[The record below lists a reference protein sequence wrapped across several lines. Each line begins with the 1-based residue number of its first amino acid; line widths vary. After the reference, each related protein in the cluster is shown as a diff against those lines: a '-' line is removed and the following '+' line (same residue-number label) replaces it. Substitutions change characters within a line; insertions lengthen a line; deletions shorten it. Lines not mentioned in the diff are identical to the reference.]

1 MDPERRAATLVF
13 AATGTIAGA
22 WAGRLPA
29 IQEGL
34 GLSAA
39 QLSAVILAIEG
50 GAIAGLPAGG
60 TLVTRYGS
68 ERCLRAG
75 YALFAAAFA
84 LAAVAPTLV
93 ALLAVVAAMAAANS
107 LVDVAANAA
116 GVALERRERRPLLSS
131 LHAAHSLGVAVG
143 GLTAVLAALAGIGPA
158 VHFAAIGLAGL
169 AAGAWASRRLA
180 GGEPPPRTRTR
191 RRPSRRLAL
200 IGLVAFCAL
209 LVEGV
214 ASNWSAVQLRSG
226 LGAPPALA
234 SAAFTGFALTL
245 ALGRV
250 VAGRLVARH
259 GRSAVMRAA
268 GLAAAAAAGVVIA
281 APSPAVAVAGWAAL
295 GVAIAGVTPTAFAA
309 APDASAGPA
318 PVAIASATTIGYLG
332 SFSGPPL
339 VGLIAGAWGLATG
352 LAVLVPAA
360 LGVAVLAGPATRSPA
375 PPPGPR
381 RARPGPRR

>member
-1 MDPERRAATLVF
+1 MDPARRAATLVF

-60 TLVTRYGS
+60 ALVTRFGS

-75 YALFAAAFA
+75 YALFATAFG
-84 LAAVAPTLV
+84 LAAVAPSLV
-93 ALLAVVAAMAAANS
+93 ALMAVVGVKAAANS
-107 LVDVAANAA
+107 TVDVAANAA
-116 GVALERRERRPLLSS
+116 GVALERRERRPLLPS
-131 LHAAHSLGVAVG
+131 LHAAHSLGVAIG
-143 GLTAVLAALAGIGPA
+143 GLSAVVAALAGIGPA
-158 VHFAAIGLAGL
+158 AHFAAIGLAAL
-169 AAGAWASRRLA
+169 SLGAWASRRLG
-180 GGEPPPRTRTR
+180 GGEPPPRTRAR

-200 IGLVAFCAL
+200 IGLMAFCAL

-214 ASNWSAVQLRSG
+214 ASNWSAVHLHSG

-245 ALGRV
+245 ALGRLA
-250 VAGRLVARH
+250 AGRLVARH
-259 GRSAVMRAA
+259 GRVAVVRAA
-268 GLAAAAAAGVVIA
+268 GLAAAAAAGVVVA
-281 APSPAVAVAGWAAL
+281 APSPPVAVAGWAAL
-295 GVAIAGVTPTAFAA
+295 GIAIAGVTPIAFAA
-309 APDASAGPA
+309 APDASAAPA
-318 PVAIASATTIGYLG
+318 PVAIASATTVGYLG

-339 VGLIAGAWGLATG
+339 VGLIAGASGLATG

-360 LGVAVLAGPATRSPA
+360 LGVAVLAGPAMPSRESP
-375 PPPGPR
+375 PHRLPGQRGPR
-381 RARPGPRR
+381 R